1 MSLLSRFVPS
11 RVSVLTVLV
20 GLAATSA
27 ASAQS
32 LRELLEAARN
42 YDATFLSSKA
52 QIDVARARAEQ
63 TGSLRLPNLG
73 ASVSATRSN
82 TDYPYLP
89 SGSNGSLSTTRQVA
103 LTLQQSLFNRANDF
117 SLDQADHAVSLSEVQ
132 LLNAEQDL
140 AVRVAQAYFDALA
153 SQDTLTTIQA
163 SKKAVAEQLAATR
176 RSFEVGVVPIIDER
190 EAQARFDLAV
200 AQELAA
206 ESDLRSKL
214 DALDGLV
221 GRRGVIPKP
230 LQPPVILP
238 MLQPAVVDEWIVA
251 AERNSLRIRQAQ
263 LELDTARA
271 ETAKA
276 EAGHLPTVSLSA
288 SYARLQQDYATRTT
302 PAQAYDGF
310 GSSGSIGITVN
321 VPLFAGFAIQGRVK
335 ETLAL
340 EEKAR
345 LNLADVRRTVVQGT
359 RTAFDLVLSGLS
371 RVKSLETAERSS
383 QTALDATQKG
393 YQVGMRVNL
402 DVLNAQA
409 QLSQTQRDLAKARY
423 DTLMIGLKL
432 RQLTG
437 QLVQADI
444 DGITQLMVP

>member
-11 RVSVLTVLV
+11 RVAVLAALV
-20 GLAATSA
+20 GLAAAPA
-27 ASAQS
+27 AHAQS
-32 LRELLEAARN
+32 LSELLEAARN

-52 QIDVARARAEQ
+52 QTDVARARAEQ

-73 ASVSATRSN
+73 ASASVTRSN
-82 TDYPYLP
+82 TDFPYLP

-117 SLDQADHAVSLSEVQ
+117 SIDQADTAVNLSEVL

-153 SQDTLTTIQA
+153 AQDTLTTIQA
-163 SKKAVAEQLAATR
+163 SKKAVAEQLSATR
-176 RSFEVGVVPIIDER
+176 RSFEVGLVPIIDER

-221 GRRGVIPKP
+221 GRRQVAPKS
-230 LQPPVILP
+230 LRAPVSLP
-238 MLQPAVVDEWIVA
+238 MLQPVSVDEWIAA

-302 PAQAYDGF
+302 PSQAYDGF
-310 GSSGSIGITVN
+310 GSNGSIGITVN

-359 RTAFDLVLSGLS
+359 RTAFDLVLSGLT
-371 RVKSLETAERSS
+371 RVKSLETAETSS
-383 QTALDATQKG
+383 KTALEATQKG

-423 DTLMIGLKL
+423 DTLMISLKL

-437 QLVQADI
+437 QLVQGDI
-444 DGITQLMVP
+444 DAITQLLAP